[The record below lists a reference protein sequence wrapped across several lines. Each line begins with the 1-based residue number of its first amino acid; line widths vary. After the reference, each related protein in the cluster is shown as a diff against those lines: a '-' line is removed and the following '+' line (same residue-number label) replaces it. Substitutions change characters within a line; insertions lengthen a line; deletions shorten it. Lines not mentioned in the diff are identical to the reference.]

1 MAGNEIKIVI
11 AGHVDH
17 GKSTLV
23 GRFLCDTGQMPA
35 DRKEKIEKRCKKDGK
50 RFEFAFLLDAFEEE
64 QDQGITIDA
73 TEIRWSFGGKRF
85 LLIDTPGH
93 REFSKNMVTG
103 ASKADA
109 AIILLDAG
117 EGIREQF
124 RRHSHI
130 LAMLGIENIIVAVNK
145 MDLAAYNARRFA
157 AIKKEA
163 GGFLARIGIPPAAV
177 IPICALHGENLVQ
190 KSPRMPW
197 YAGKPLAGALL
208 DLKATRNT
216 GLEPFRFSIQDV
228 YKSGGKRIYAGRV
241 ESGILRKGREVEFL
255 PSGKGTCVKTI
266 EKWREPGIKTA
277 KHGDCVGITLAEP
290 LPVERGEVAVGRK
303 QRAIVSD
310 LVRANIFWMGDQPL
324 TAGRGYKFRLAAQEA
339 GCRLVSVENVI
350 DADTFEKMDASED
363 AIARNN
369 MGDVTLQL
377 DRPLVYDEFSK
388 VAAMGRFV
396 LVDGERVSGGGIIL
410 GDTRAG
416 FPGREIKDRKVF
428 TEKSG
433 ITKEAR
439 KKRNGHP
446 GFAIWLT
453 GLPGSGK
460 STIARELE
468 KRLFETGVQVYALD
482 GDNIRHGIN
491 RDLGFSSADRAENI
505 RRLSEI
511 AGLFSDAGLA
521 VITAFIS
528 PFESDR
534 KKARETIGAANFIEV
549 FVDCPLE
556 VCEKRDPK
564 GLYKKARRGEILN
577 FTGVHAPYEKPVRPD
592 ITLRTDKI
600 DAIAAVKK
608 IIDFL
613 ERKGKTGTSGRRDP
627 AYEKK

>member
-1 MAGNEIKIVI
+1 MTSAEIKIVI

-23 GRFLCDTGQMPA
+23 GRLLCDTGQMHA
-35 DRKEKIEKRCKKDGK
+35 DRKEKVEKRCKRDGK

-73 TEIRWSFGGKRF
+73 AEIRWNFGGKRF

-93 REFSKNMVTG
+93 REFSKNMATG

-124 RRHSHI
+124 RRHSRI

-145 MDLAAYNARRFA
+145 MDLAAYNARKFA
-157 AIKKEA
+157 AIKEEA
-163 GGFLARIGIPPAAV
+163 GAFLARLGIPPAAV

-190 KSPRMPW
+190 KSPKMPW
-197 YAGKPLAGALL
+197 YYGHPLAGALL
-208 DLKATRNT
+208 DMKINKNT
-216 GLEPFRFSIQDV
+216 GLEPLRFSIQDV
-228 YKSGGKRIYAGRV
+228 YKSGEKRIYAGRV
-241 ESGILRKGREVEFL
+241 ESGVIRKGQELVFL
-255 PSGKGTCVKTI
+255 PSGKTTSVKTI
-266 EKWREPGIKTA
+266 EKWHEPGVKTA
-277 KHGDCVGITLAEP
+277 KHGDCVGVTLAEP
-290 LPVERGEVAVGRK
+290 LSVERGEVAVGRK
-303 QRAIVSD
+303 RAPAVSN
-310 LVRANIFWMGDQPL
+310 LVRANIFWMGGQPL

-396 LVDGERVSGGGIIL
+396 LVDEGRVSGGGIIL
-410 GDTRAG
+410 GDARARL
-416 FPGREIKDRKVF
+416 PGREIKDRKVF
-428 TEKSG
+428 TERSG
-433 ITKEAR
+433 VTKEAR
-439 KKRNGHP
+439 RKRNGHP

-468 KRLFETGVQVYALD
+468 KKLFEAGVQVYALD

-491 RDLGFSSADRAENI
+491 RDLGYSCADRAENI
-505 RRLSEI
+505 RRLSEL
-511 AGLFSDAGLA
+511 ARLFSDAGLA

-534 KKARETIGAANFIEV
+534 QKARETIGAENFIEA
-549 FVDCPLE
+549 FVDCPLQ

-577 FTGVHAPYEKPVRPD
+577 FTGVHAPYERPVRPD
-592 ITLRTDKI
+592 ITLRTDSI
-600 DAIAAVKK
+600 DAAAAVKK
-608 IIDFL
+608 LLDFL
-613 ERKGKTGTSGRRDP
+613 KRKGKI
-627 AYEKK
+627 K